1 MNQSKRKNEIRV
13 DRTSC
18 GYFYEE
24 FICSLQSWDV
34 CLHDELIRIPIRLN
48 KLIEILKFMA
58 NKLLDWDNRLA
69 TRCNSN
75 RINWQENFFRVG
87 LSFNF
92 NDIAVMFAYII
103 VNADLRL
110 RAVNNAQSKTKILSL
125 VACCDDPA

>member
-13 DRTSC
+13 DRASC

-69 TRCNSN
+69 TRCTSN
-75 RINWQENFFRVG
+75 RIKRQENFLRVG
-87 LSFNF
+87 LSFN
-92 NDIAVMFAYII
+92 DVAVIFAYII

-110 RAVNNAQSKTKILSL
+110 RAVNNA
-125 VACCDDPA
+125 